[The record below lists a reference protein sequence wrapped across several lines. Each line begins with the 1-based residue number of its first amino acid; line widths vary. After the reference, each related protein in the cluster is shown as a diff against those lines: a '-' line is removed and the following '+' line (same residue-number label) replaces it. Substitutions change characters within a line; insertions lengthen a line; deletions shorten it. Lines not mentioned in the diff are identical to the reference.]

1 MQTILRPEP
10 VCLPPAS
17 SHRASGEG
25 FLEEVASEDDAE
37 GAVEWELCSDGQRGR
52 WEDKERPVWLAQ
64 TPGSMEAGRG
74 QIGNSQLSSWDGDSA
89 EMGVPGK
96 DTNLAGPFGKQSWE
110 QSLGRL

>member
-1 MQTILRPEP
+1 
-10 VCLPPAS
+10 
-17 SHRASGEG
+17 
-25 FLEEVASEDDAE
+25 
-37 GAVEWELCSDGQRGR
+37 
-52 WEDKERPVWLAQ
+52 VWLAQ

-89 EMGVPGK
+89 EMGAPGK